1 MTKALVQILLP
12 LADNHGNAFS
22 QEAFAAIQTELS
34 DRFGGLTAYTRAPAR
49 GIWNKG
55 AGRAKDDIVVI
66 EVMVESI
73 DADWWKAFKAR
84 LERELRQEEIVVR
97 AQEIVLL

>member
-12 LADNHGNAFS
+12 LADNQGNVFDK
-22 QEAFAAIQTELS
+22 EAFQTIQTELS

-49 GIWNKG
+49 GVWTKG
-55 AGRAKDDIVVI
+55 ADQSKDDIVVI

-73 DADWWKAFKAR
+73 DADWWKAFKVR
-84 LERELRQEEIVVR
+84 LERELRQDEIIIR